1 MAVQAG
7 NQEPEELA
15 EGTLISH
22 LVELRQRLVR
32 AVLTIIVTFLCLLP
46 FQARIFQLIAKPLQD
61 ILPAES
67 EFIATG
73 PIAPFMTPFK
83 TTFFAALFIAMPV
96 VLYQAWAFI
105 APGLYRREKRFAT
118 PLLVSSIV
126 LFYVGVAFAY
136 FVVFRMVFGFIIHA
150 APEIVRFSPDIN
162 QYLSF
167 VLLIFLSF
175 GLAFEI
181 PIATFILIWSRLVSI
196 ETLKKNRPYVFL
208 GCFVIAMFMTP
219 PDAISQTLMALPMYA
234 LYEGGMIFAQ
244 IFLRDRML
252 ADRQAAA
259 EAQANDGNNA

>member
-1 MAVQAG
+1 MAVSAG
-7 NQEPEELA
+7 KDEKEEELA
-15 EGTLISH
+15 EGTLVSH
-22 LVELRQRLVR
+22 LIELRQRLMR
-32 AVLTIIVTFLCLLP
+32 AVLAVIITFLALMP
-46 FQARIFQLIAKPLQD
+46 FQSRVFEFVARPLQE
-61 ILPAES
+61 ILPENS

-83 TTFFAALFIAMPV
+83 TTFFVALFVAMPY

-105 APGLYRREKRFAT
+105 APGLYRKEKRFAT
-118 PLLVSSIV
+118 PLLVSSVV
-126 LFYVGVAFAY
+126 LFYTGVAFAY

-150 APEIVRFSPDIN
+150 APDIVRFSPDIN

-167 VLLIFLSF
+167 VMLIFLAF

-196 ETLKKNRPYVFL
+196 QTLKKNRPYVFL

-244 IFLRDRML
+244 IFLRDRL
-252 ADRQAAA
+252 AADGKSAGQSGS
-259 EAQANDGNNA
+259 NDAS

>member
-7 NQEPEELA
+7 KQPEDLA

-22 LVELRQRLVR
+22 LIELRQRLVW
-32 AVLTIIVTFLCLLP
+32 AVLSVIITFLCLLP
-46 FQARIFQLIAKPLQD
+46 FQRKIFELIAKPLQD
-61 ILPAES
+61 ILPEDS

-83 TTFFAALFIAMPV
+83 TTFFAALFVAMPV

-150 APEIVRFSPDIN
+150 APDIVKFSPDIN

-181 PIATFILIWSRLVSI
+181 PIATFILIWSRLVTI
-196 ETLKKNRPYVFL
+196 ETLKKNRAYVFL

-234 LYEGGMIFAQ
+234 LYEGGMIFAA
-244 IFLRDRML
+244 IFLRDRL
-252 ADRQAAA
+252 QADKEAAA
-259 EAQANDGNNA
+259 LNKSNDDAAA